1 MHKVLLKA
9 KMLLCILTMSL
20 VIFILAFSALLFP
33 RYNKV
38 KDVEFLTDDY
48 YIATFRENSV
58 SIGKFCENFDS
69 ELFEHIIVNYQW
81 AKIKAIPFSEEELK
95 QLGIDSE
102 VLQDRKKQEDI
113 AVINEK
119 YLKICYEENNTYY
132 IENQGVTYE
141 VIGTFSDDKDDDL
154 NETSCY
160 LNLNANGLK
169 SNNRYDCLFLDISKN
184 YDAEQ
189 IVKSIKKKYPEIYIK
204 KWSGTQYNTFSNN
217 AYLFVVTLACA
228 ILLCMNCVAFTEAW
242 LSSQKG
248 ELGIRRLVGATIKNN
263 NCYIMKSYIGIF
275 GISCGC
281 AVLISF
287 SVFGFLKRIELL
299 RATRELFGTS
309 LHMGPLLL
317 AVIVVFVI
325 GGITIELQYLTM
337 MKKEIL
343 EMMR

>member
-1 MHKVLLKA
+1 MRKILLKA

-33 RYNKV
+33 KYNKV
-38 KDVEFLTDDY
+38 KDVEFLSNDY
-48 YIATFRENSV
+48 YTVTFRDSNI
-58 SIGKFCENFDS
+58 SIGEFYGNFNS
-69 ELFEHIIVNYQW
+69 EFFEYIIANYQW
-81 AKIKAIPFSEEELK
+81 AKIKAIPFGEKELE

-102 VLQDRKKQEDI
+102 VLQNRKKQEDI

-132 IENQGVTYE
+132 IENQGVIYE

-154 NETSCY
+154 KETSCY

-169 SNNRYDCLFLDISKN
+169 SNNKYDCLFLDISKN

-189 IVKSIKKKYPEIYIK
+189 LVKSIKKKYPEIDIK

-217 AYLFVVTLACA
+217 VYLFVVTLVCA
-228 ILLCMNCVAFTEAW
+228 LLLCMNCVAFTEAW

-263 NCYIMKSYIGIF
+263 NCYIIKSYLEIF
-275 GISCGC
+275 GISCGS

-287 SVFGFLKRIELL
+287 LVFGFLKRIELL

-309 LHMGPLLL
+309 LHIGPLLL

-325 GGITIELQYLTM
+325 GGITIQLQYLTI